1 MPHLP
6 ARAVAVIGSYSCLG
20 GDEETIIVCIAFL
33 CVQDFVAAPSLED
46 IVHYDQWARQYVKK
60 FVESGKLQ
68 PTLA

>member
-1 MPHLP
+1 M
-6 ARAVAVIGSYSCLG
+6 G